1 MKDRV
6 VLLTDSD
13 IPGSAAE
20 DTLREAGFMVKMS
33 PDGAPA
39 DYGDDPSGVEA
50 LVVQWAPISGDVMDS
65 FPRLRLISRL
75 GIGYDMIDVEAA
87 TARGIAVANTP
98 SYCIEEVAAHSIAM
112 VMSLSRGLPHYDRS
126 MRKELWMP
134 VAAHPMAVRPSTTT
148 VSVVGFGRIGSKV
161 AVGLKGLGFRVLVI
175 DPFASRQSVIDAG
188 CEPVELAKALL
199 ESDIVSLHVHL
210 DDQTRHMLR
219 PETISKMKKGAVVVN
234 TCRGGLIDEVALIE
248 ALKSGQLSAAALD
261 VFEQEPL
268 AANHPLLEQENV
280 LISPHA
286 AWYSP
291 ESLKDLP
298 IHAAQNVIDFFA
310 HGDTAVPIVNREFRD
325 FVADR
330 TPVSE

>member
-1 MKDRV
+1 MQERV

-20 DTLREAGFMVKMS
+20 DALREAGFAVKKS
-33 PDGAPA
+33 PVGAPA
-39 DYGDDPSGVEA
+39 AHGDDAAEVEA

-75 GIGYDMIDVEAA
+75 GIGHDMIDVEAA

-98 SYCIEEVAAHSIAM
+98 SYCVEEVAAHSIAM
-112 VMSLSRGLPHYDRS
+112 IMSLSRGLPHYDRT
-126 MRKELWMP
+126 MRKQLWQP
-134 VAAHPMAVRPSTTT
+134 VAAYPMAARPSTTT
-148 VSVVGFGRIGSKV
+148 VAVVGFGRIGSKV
-161 AVGLKGLGFRVLVI
+161 ALGLKTLGFRVLVI
-175 DPFASRQSVIDAG
+175 DPFASKESVAGAG
-188 CEPVELAKALL
+188 CEPVELAEALS
-199 ESDIVSLHVHL
+199 ESDIVSLHVPL

-219 PETISKMKKGAVVVN
+219 PETIATMKKGAVVVN
-234 TCRGGLIDEVALIE
+234 TCRGGLIDETALID
-248 ALKSGQLSAAALD
+248 ALRSGQLGAAALD

-268 AANHPLLEQENV
+268 SSDHPFLQQENV

-298 IHAAQNVIDFFA
+298 VHAAQNVIDFFA
-310 HGDTAVPIVNREFRD
+310 QGDAAVPIVNRSFLD
-325 FVADR
+325 KAK
-330 TPVSE
+330 

>member
-1 MKDRV
+1 MQERV

-20 DTLREAGFMVKMS
+20 DALREAGFAVKKS
-33 PDGAPA
+33 PVGAPA
-39 DYGDDPSGVEA
+39 AYGDDAAEVEA

-98 SYCIEEVAAHSIAM
+98 SYCVEEVAAHSIAM
-112 VMSLSRGLPHYDRS
+112 IMSLSRGLPHYDRT
-126 MRKELWMP
+126 MRKQLWQP
-134 VAAHPMAVRPSTTT
+134 VAAYPMAARPSTTT
-148 VSVVGFGRIGSKV
+148 VAVVGFGRIGSKV
-161 AVGLKGLGFRVLVI
+161 ALGLKTLGFRVLVI
-175 DPFASRQSVIDAG
+175 DPFASKESVAGAG
-188 CEPVELAKALL
+188 CEPVELAEALS
-199 ESDIVSLHVHL
+199 ESDIVSLHVPL

-219 PETISKMKKGAVVVN
+219 PETIATMKKGAVVVN
-234 TCRGGLIDEVALIE
+234 TCRGGLIDETALID
-248 ALKSGQLSAAALD
+248 ALRSGQLGAAALD

-268 AANHPLLEQENV
+268 SSDHPFLQQENV

-298 IHAAQNVIDFFA
+298 VHAAQNVIDFFA
-310 HGDTAVPIVNREFRD
+310 QGDAAVPIVNRSFRD
-325 FVADR
+325 QAEQASVN
-330 TPVSE
+330 E

>member
-1 MKDRV
+1 MRERV

-20 DTLREAGFMVKMS
+20 DALREAGFAVKKS
-33 PDGAPA
+33 PVGAPA
-39 DYGDDPSGVEA
+39 AYGDDAAEVEA

-98 SYCIEEVAAHSIAM
+98 SYCVEEVAAHSIAM
-112 VMSLSRGLPHYDRS
+112 IMSLSRGLPHYDRT
-126 MRKELWMP
+126 MRKQLWQP
-134 VAAHPMAVRPSTTT
+134 VAAYPMAARPSTTT
-148 VSVVGFGRIGSKV
+148 VAVVGFGRIGSKV
-161 AVGLKGLGFRVLVI
+161 AVGLKTLGFRVLVI
-175 DPFASRQSVIDAG
+175 DPFASKESVAGAG
-188 CEPVELAKALL
+188 CEPVELAEALS
-199 ESDIVSLHVHL
+199 ESDIVSLHVPL

-219 PETISKMKKGAVVVN
+219 PETIATMKKGAVVVN
-234 TCRGGLIDEVALIE
+234 TCRGGLIDETALID
-248 ALKSGQLSAAALD
+248 ALRSGQLGAAALD

-268 AANHPLLEQENV
+268 SSDHPFLQQENV

-298 IHAAQNVIDFFA
+298 VHAAQNVIDFFA
-310 HGDTAVPIVNREFRD
+310 QGDAAVPIVNRSFRD
-325 FVADR
+325 QAEQASVN
-330 TPVSE
+330 E

>member
-1 MKDRV
+1 MQERV

-20 DTLREAGFMVKMS
+20 DALREAGFAVKKS
-33 PDGAPA
+33 PVGAPA
-39 DYGDDPSGVEA
+39 AYGDDAAEVEA

-98 SYCIEEVAAHSIAM
+98 SYCVEEVAAHSIAM
-112 VMSLSRGLPHYDRS
+112 IMSLSRGLPHYDRT
-126 MRKELWMP
+126 MRKQLWQP
-134 VAAHPMAVRPSTTT
+134 VAAYPMAARPSTTT
-148 VSVVGFGRIGSKV
+148 VAVVGFGRIGSKV
-161 AVGLKGLGFRVLVI
+161 AVGLKTLGFRVLVI
-175 DPFASRQSVIDAG
+175 DPFASKESVAGAG
-188 CEPVELAKALL
+188 CEPVELAEALS
-199 ESDIVSLHVHL
+199 ESDIVSLHVPL

-219 PETISKMKKGAVVVN
+219 PETIATMKKGAVVVN
-234 TCRGGLIDEVALIE
+234 TCRGGLIDETALID
-248 ALKSGQLSAAALD
+248 ALRSGQLGAAALD

-268 AANHPLLEQENV
+268 SSDHPFLQQENV

-291 ESLKDLP
+291 ESLRDLP
-298 IHAAQNVIDFFA
+298 VHAAQNVIDFFA
-310 HGDTAVPIVNREFRD
+310 QGDAAVPIVNRSFRD
-325 FVADR
+325 QAEQASVN
-330 TPVSE
+330 E

>member
-1 MKDRV
+1 MQERV

-20 DTLREAGFMVKMS
+20 DALREAGFAVKKS
-33 PDGAPA
+33 PVGAPA
-39 DYGDDPSGVEA
+39 AYGDDAAEVEA

-98 SYCIEEVAAHSIAM
+98 SYCVEEVAAHSIAM
-112 VMSLSRGLPHYDRS
+112 IMSLSRGLPHYDRT
-126 MRKELWMP
+126 MRKQLWQP
-134 VAAHPMAVRPSTTT
+134 VAAYPMAARPSTTT
-148 VSVVGFGRIGSKV
+148 VAVVGFGRIGSKV
-161 AVGLKGLGFRVLVI
+161 ALGLKALGFRVLVI
-175 DPFASRQSVIDAG
+175 DPFASKESVAGAG
-188 CEPVELAKALL
+188 CEPVELAEALS
-199 ESDIVSLHVHL
+199 ESDIVSLHVPL

-219 PETISKMKKGAVVVN
+219 PETIATMKKGAVVVN
-234 TCRGGLIDEVALIE
+234 TCRGGLIDETALID
-248 ALKSGQLSAAALD
+248 ALRSGQLGAAALD

-268 AANHPLLEQENV
+268 SSDHPFLQQENV

-298 IHAAQNVIDFFA
+298 VHAAQNVIDFFA
-310 HGDTAVPIVNREFRD
+310 QGDAAVPIVNRSFRD
-325 FVADR
+325 QAEQASVN
-330 TPVSE
+330 E

>member
-1 MKDRV
+1 MQERV

-20 DTLREAGFMVKMS
+20 DALREAGFAVKKS
-33 PDGAPA
+33 PVGAPA
-39 DYGDDPSGVEA
+39 AYGDDAAEVEA

-98 SYCIEEVAAHSIAM
+98 SYCVEEVAAHSIAM
-112 VMSLSRGLPHYDRS
+112 IMSLSRGLPHYDRT
-126 MRKELWMP
+126 MRKQLWQP
-134 VAAHPMAVRPSTTT
+134 VAAYPMAARPSTTT
-148 VSVVGFGRIGSKV
+148 VAVVGFGRIGSKV
-161 AVGLKGLGFRVLVI
+161 AVGLKTLGFRVLVI
-175 DPFASRQSVIDAG
+175 DPFASKESVAGAG
-188 CEPVELAKALL
+188 CEPVELAEALS
-199 ESDIVSLHVHL
+199 ESDIVSLHVPL

-219 PETISKMKKGAVVVN
+219 PETIATMKKGAVVVN
-234 TCRGGLIDEVALIE
+234 TCRGGLIDETALID
-248 ALKSGQLSAAALD
+248 ALRSGQLGAAALD

-268 AANHPLLEQENV
+268 SSDHPFLQQENV

-298 IHAAQNVIDFFA
+298 VHAAQNVIDFFA
-310 HGDTAVPIVNREFRD
+310 QGDAAVPIVNRSFRD
-325 FVADR
+325 QAEQASVN
-330 TPVSE
+330 E